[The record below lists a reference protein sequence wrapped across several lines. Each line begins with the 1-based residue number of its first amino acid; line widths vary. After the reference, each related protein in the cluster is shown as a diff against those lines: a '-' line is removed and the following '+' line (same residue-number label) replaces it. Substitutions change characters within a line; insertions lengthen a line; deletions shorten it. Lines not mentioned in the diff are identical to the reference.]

1 MKIVTFG
8 CRINTYEST
17 LIRSFFDE
25 GEEVI
30 VINSCAVTAEAERQ
44 CRQTI
49 RKLAHENP
57 KSKIVVTGCA
67 TQLHP
72 ELYGEMPEV
81 SLVLGNREKLI
92 KECYQKEKGKF
103 VSDIRKSDFDIPL
116 IRDFEGK
123 SRAFIQVQQGCDNNC
138 TFCVVRL
145 VRGKNKGLLP
155 DTVVEEIKDLTQ
167 KGFSEI
173 VLTGVDL
180 TSYPYGLSELTEQI
194 LNEVP
199 MLKRLRFG
207 SLDPAGVDEKLI
219 KLYQNEERIMP
230 HAHFS
235 IQAGDNLV
243 LKRMG
248 RRHSREQV
256 LELTQKLKEAR
267 SDIIFGADLITGF
280 PTETEEAFENTM
292 DLVRR
297 CPITLLHIFPF
308 SVRKETASSKMPAV
322 SVAVRKE
329 RAFRLRTLGKEIL
342 RTYLNSQ
349 IGLKEKVLVEEEGI
363 GYNTHY
369 IKTRVRPE
377 IPVGEIVEVINKGV
391 SQDEFLET
399 S

>member
-25 GEEVI
+25 GDNVI

-49 RKLAHENP
+49 RKLACENP

-67 TQLHP
+67 VQLHP
-72 ELYGEMPEV
+72 ELYAEMPEV
-81 SLVLGNREKLI
+81 SLVLGNCEKLL
-92 KECYQKEKGKF
+92 KECYQKEKGQF
-103 VSDIRKSDFDIPL
+103 VSDIRKTDFDIPL
-116 IRDFEGK
+116 VRDFEGK

-155 DTVVEEIKDLTQ
+155 ETVIEEIRGLIQ

-180 TSYPYGLSELTEQI
+180 TSYPYGLSDLTELI
-194 LNEVP
+194 LKEVP
-199 MLKRLRFG
+199 DLKRLRFG

-248 RRHSREQV
+248 RRHTREQV
-256 LELTQKLKEAR
+256 IELTQKLKEAR
-267 SDIIFGADLITGF
+267 PDMIFGADLITGF
-280 PTETEEAFENTM
+280 PTETEEAFQNTM

-297 CPITLLHIFPF
+297 CPITLLHVFPF
-308 SVRKETASSKMPAV
+308 SVRQETPSSKMPAV
-322 SVAVRKE
+322 PVAVRKE
-329 RAFRLRTLGKEIL
+329 RAFRLRALGKEIF

-349 IGLKEKVLVEEEGI
+349 VGFKEKVLVEEEGV
-363 GYNTHY
+363 GYNMHY
-369 IKTRVRPE
+369 IKTRVDPN

-391 SQDEFLET
+391 SQDEFLEA

>member
-25 GEEVI
+25 GDNVI

-49 RKLAHENP
+49 RKLACENP

-67 TQLHP
+67 VQLHP
-72 ELYGEMPEV
+72 ELYAEMPEV
-81 SLVLGNREKLI
+81 SLVLGNCEKLL
-92 KECYQKEKGKF
+92 KECYQKEKGQF
-103 VSDIRKSDFDIPL
+103 VSDIRKTDFDIPL
-116 IRDFEGK
+116 VRDFEGK

-155 DTVVEEIKDLTQ
+155 ETVIEEIRGLIQ

-180 TSYPYGLSELTEQI
+180 TSYPYGLSDLTELI
-194 LNEVP
+194 LKEVP
-199 MLKRLRFG
+199 DLKRLRFG
-207 SLDPAGVDEKLI
+207 FLDPAGVDEKLI

-248 RRHSREQV
+248 RRHTREQV
-256 LELTQKLKEAR
+256 IELTQKLKEAR
-267 SDIIFGADLITGF
+267 PDMIFGADLITGF
-280 PTETEEAFENTM
+280 PTETEEAFQNTM

-297 CPITLLHIFPF
+297 CPITLLHVFPF
-308 SVRKETASSKMPAV
+308 SVRQETPSSKMPAV
-322 SVAVRKE
+322 PVAVRKE
-329 RAFRLRTLGKEIL
+329 RAFRLRALGKEIF

-349 IGLKEKVLVEEEGI
+349 VGFKEKVLVEDEGV
-363 GYNTHY
+363 GYNMHY
-369 IKTRVRPE
+369 IKTRVDPN

-391 SQDEFLET
+391 SQDEFLEA